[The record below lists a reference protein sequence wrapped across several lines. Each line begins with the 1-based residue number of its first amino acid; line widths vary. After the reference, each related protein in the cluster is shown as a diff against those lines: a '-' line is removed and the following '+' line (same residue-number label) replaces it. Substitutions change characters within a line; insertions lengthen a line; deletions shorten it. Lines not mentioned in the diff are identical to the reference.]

1 MQFHGQKCSTSL
13 NLRQC
18 MFSNRLISLLAKH
31 SYYVGMELDV
41 FEIRRINLGSI
52 LAGRGKAAAIA
63 AKTGSAAS
71 YLSSVKKG
79 DRRLGDELARRI
91 EAAEQLEKG
100 WLDRMHGELQ
110 RAYGSRLS
118 DWILGA
124 RKHANMTQEHLGEAL
139 NVTKGNIS
147 AWEKGRLEPNFD
159 LIKAISRITGYPE
172 PSDQV
177 GERNKI
183 TLSAASVHD
192 ILDELERR
200 GDSEIAKL
208 FFEYARRKEK
218 GNSA

>member
-1 MQFHGQKCSTSL
+1 
-13 NLRQC
+13 

-52 LAGRGKAAAIA
+52 LAGRGKAALIA

-110 RAYGSRLS
+110 RAYGAEDARSPNNLIVASTLVEVARQVKARGRDETLELIRLLADNS
-118 DWILGA
+118 D
-124 RKHANMTQEHLGEAL
+124 E
-139 NVTKGNIS
+139 GNN
-147 AWEKGRLEPNFD
+147 K
-159 LIKAISRITGYPE
+159 K
-172 PSDQV
+172 SD
-177 GERNKI
+177 
-183 TLSAASVHD
+183 
-192 ILDELERR
+192 
-200 GDSEIAKL
+200 
-208 FFEYARRKEK
+208 
-218 GNSA
+218 